1 MKNSEKYFNEIR
13 RYLKNVAEITG
24 EYDTTMSRAEP
35 YKGSEAYKRIEAEAD
50 AKRDAA
56 VTAEKERALAEIRAV
71 IENMRQTVRSR
82 KIAAPSTEQVN
93 VLEVLR
99 MKKNVTAD
107 EIKQIANNL
116 KDCPLALSVLL
127 EVAHDHNIIFTGNLV
142 ETMSI
147 DRIIEYVDN
156 LERSAFT
163 MLRGENSRFSRVP
176 ENLSDCITR
185 FGGFAYKI
193 DRDELG
199 GQHAVINEDRI
210 KAFSAVVDGE
220 EAET

>member
-1 MKNSEKYFNEIR
+1 MKNSQRYYERVRGFLNATKEIEDEHAAT
-13 RYLKNVAEITG
+13 LN
-24 EYDTTMSRAEP
+24 RAERF
-35 YKGSEAYKRIEAEAD
+35 KGSTAYKEVETEAD

-56 VTAEKERALAEIRAV
+56 IKAEREYTGKEIRAI
-71 IENMRQTVRSR
+71 IESMRQTVRSR
-82 KIAAPSTEQVN
+82 KVSPPSVEQVN

-156 LERSAFT
+156 LENSAFN

-210 KAFSAVVDGE
+210 AEFTAAVDGE
-220 EAET
+220 AEA

>member
-1 MKNSEKYFNEIR
+1 MKNSQRYYERVRGFLNATKEIEDEHAAT
-13 RYLKNVAEITG
+13 LN
-24 EYDTTMSRAEP
+24 RAERF
-35 YKGSEAYKRIEAEAD
+35 KGSTAYKEVETEAD

-56 VTAEKERALAEIRAV
+56 IKAEREYTGKEIRAI
-71 IENMRQTVRSR
+71 IESMRQTVRSR
-82 KIAAPSTEQVN
+82 RISPPSVEQVN

-156 LERSAFT
+156 LERSAFA
-163 MLRGENSRFSRVP
+163 MLRGETRHNRVP
-176 ENLSDCITR
+176 ENLSDCLTR

-199 GQHAVINEDRI
+199 GQHAVINEGRI
-210 KAFSAVVDGE
+210 AEFVRAIDGE
-220 EAET
+220 VQNGE